1 MRYSA
6 EVSNAQQ
13 SQLLTILVI
22 AVVFGFVLLRRMRPQ
37 PVRPNRLLIRA
48 VLIVVLLGFS
58 LVSTGVGLVHNV
70 LALVLAPVALV
81 VGGALGWVLVRTMT
95 FWTDAVTGEL
105 WMKGGAV
112 FAVLLIAVIGLRVAV
127 TYALGGG
134 NPYAS
139 GGTSQPSGSHG
150 WLAGL
155 TSDLLILSM
164 GLWLSRA
171 GLVYQRYRQHAARPM
186 PTTS

>member
-1 MRYSA
+1 M
-6 EVSNAQQ
+6 SNAQQ
-13 SQLLTILVI
+13 SQLFTVLVI
-22 AVVFGFVLLRRMRPQ
+22 AAVFVVVLLRRMRPQ

-48 VLIVVLLGFS
+48 VLIVALLVFS

-81 VGGALGWVLVRTMT
+81 LGAVLGWVLVRTMT
-95 FWTDAVTGEL
+95 FWTDEGTGEL
-105 WMKGGAV
+105 WMKGGAL
-112 FAVLLIAVIGLRVAV
+112 FAVLLIVVIGLRIGV
-127 TYALGGG
+127 TFALGGGG
-134 NPYAS
+134 NPYAGGAS
-139 GGTSQPSGSHG
+139 GQGSHG

-171 GLVYQRYRQHAARPM
+171 GLVYQRYREHAAQRP
-186 PTTS
+186 TVS

>member
-1 MRYSA
+1 
-6 EVSNAQQ
+6 VSNAQQ
-13 SQLLTILVI
+13 SQLLTVLVV
-22 AVVFGFVLLRRMRPQ
+22 AVIFVVVLLRRTRPQ
-37 PVRPNRLLIRA
+37 PVRPNALLIRA
-48 VLIVVLLGFS
+48 VLIVALLGFS

-70 LALVLAPVALV
+70 LALVLAPVALAL
-81 VGGALGWVLVRTMT
+81 GGVLGWVLVRTMT
-95 FWTDAVTGEL
+95 FWTDEGTGEL

-112 FAVLLIAVIGLRVAV
+112 FAVLLIVVIGLRIGV

-134 NPYAS
+134 NPYAGAGS
-139 GGTSQPSGSHG
+139 SQGQHG
-150 WLAGL
+150 WLTGL

-171 GLVYQRYRQHAARPM
+171 GLVYQRYRQHAAQG

>member
-1 MRYSA
+1 M
-6 EVSNAQQ
+6 SNAQQ

-22 AVVFGFVLLRRMRPQ
+22 AVIFVVVLLRRMRAQ

-48 VLIVVLLGFS
+48 VLIVALLAFS

-70 LALVLAPVALV
+70 LALVLAPVALA
-81 VGGALGWVLVRTMT
+81 VGAVLGWVLVRTMT
-95 FWTDAVTGEL
+95 FWTDEGTGEL

-112 FAVLLIAVIGLRVAV
+112 FAVLLIVVIGLRIGV
-127 TYALGGG
+127 TFALGGG
-134 NPYAS
+134 NAYAT
-139 GGTSQPSGSHG
+139 GGSTQGSHG

-171 GLVYQRYRQHAARPM
+171 GLVYQRYRQHAAGQ

>member
-1 MRYSA
+1 M
-6 EVSNAQQ
+6 SNAQQ

-22 AVVFGFVLLRRMRPQ
+22 AAVFVVVLLRRMRPQ

-48 VLIVVLLGFS
+48 VLIVALLTFS

-70 LALVLAPVALV
+70 LALVLAPVALA
-81 VGGALGWVLVRTMT
+81 VGAVLGWVLVRTMT
-95 FWTDAVTGEL
+95 FWTDEGTGEL

-112 FAVLLIAVIGLRVAV
+112 FAVLLIVVIGLRIGV
-127 TYALGGG
+127 TFALGGG

-139 GGTSQPSGSHG
+139 GASQGTHG

-171 GLVYQRYRQHAARPM
+171 GLVYQRYRQHAAGRPQ
-186 PTTS
+186 TS

>member
-1 MRYSA
+1 
-6 EVSNAQQ
+6 VSNAQQ
-13 SQLLTILVI
+13 SQLLTVLVV
-22 AVVFGFVLLRRMRPQ
+22 AVVFVVVLLRRMRPQ

-70 LALVLAPVALV
+70 LALVLAPVALAL
-81 VGGALGWVLVRTMT
+81 GGVLGWVLVRTMT
-95 FWTDAVTGEL
+95 FWTDEGTGEL

-112 FAVLLIAVIGLRVAV
+112 FAVLLIVVIGLRIGV

-134 NPYAS
+134 NPYA
-139 GGTSQPSGSHG
+139 GNAQGSHG
-150 WLAGL
+150 WLTGL

-171 GLVYQRYRQHAARPM
+171 GLVYQRYRQHTAGR

>member
-1 MRYSA
+1 M
-6 EVSNAQQ
+6 SNAQQ

-22 AVVFGFVLLRRMRPQ
+22 AAVFVVVLLRRMRPQ

-48 VLIVVLLGFS
+48 VLIVALLTFS

-70 LALVLAPVALV
+70 LALVLAPVALA
-81 VGGALGWVLVRTMT
+81 VGAVLGWVLVRTMT
-95 FWTDAVTGEL
+95 FWTDEGTGEL

-112 FAVLLIAVIGLRVAV
+112 FAVLLIVVIGLRIGV
-127 TYALGGG
+127 TFALGGGG
-134 NPYAS
+134 NPYA
-139 GGTSQPSGSHG
+139 GGGSTQAPGSHG

-171 GLVYQRYRQHAARPM
+171 ALVYQRYRQHAAGRPQ
-186 PTTS
+186 TS